1 MTGTITIALATTL
14 RINDIYETMD
24 HLVDKAEDISLQQ
37 TGLRDVL
44 RQRACLIIGVKGE
57 MGLRIEKILK
67 ITMFDFLKLV
77 LLYYLDGT
85 KLQRS

>member
-37 TGLRDVL
+37 TSLRDVL
-44 RQRACLIIGVKGE
+44 R
-57 MGLRIEKILK
+57 
-67 ITMFDFLKLV
+67 
-77 LLYYLDGT
+77 
-85 KLQRS
+85 